1 MGLITLGIAG
11 AAGIVGHMKS
21 REFVRRKL
29 RFTSIID
36 KPGIGI
42 AAGAVT
48 TIGLAALP
56 VVTLGLPA
64 IIVGAGVGTGVAF
77 GARDARGRRLED

>member
-1 MGLITLGIAG
+1 MGLIALGIAG
-11 AAGIVGHMKS
+11 AAGVFSHIKS
-21 REFVRRKL
+21 RTYVRKKL

-36 KPGIGI
+36 KPGIGL

-48 TIGLAALP
+48 AVGLAALP
-56 VVTLGLPA
+56 IVTLPIG

-77 GARDARGRRLED
+77 GARDAKGGRLED